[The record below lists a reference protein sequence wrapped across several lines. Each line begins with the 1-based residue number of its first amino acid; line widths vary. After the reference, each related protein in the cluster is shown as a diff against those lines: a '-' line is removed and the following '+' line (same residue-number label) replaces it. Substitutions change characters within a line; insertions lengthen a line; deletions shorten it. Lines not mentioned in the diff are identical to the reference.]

1 MYMQRTI
8 AFIRGGSLVF
18 SILLLLL
25 ISTTLPVCSSR
36 ASTPSATASP
46 DSFKKSEKIKQPQ
59 EVVVI
64 DGKAYPI
71 PPPWAGSRIVT
82 PEFDCMCFRQIPVE
96 YTHRGS
102 SIYILASTYG
112 PLVEMLQAAKADGI
126 ALKAESA
133 YRGERY
139 QKQIFK
145 RMLAEGRTF
154 EDIVRYVAPPE
165 YSQHVLGTAVDFFP
179 SNWRF
184 ADTPDYAW
192 LKENA
197 GRFGFTETYSRFNKM
212 KMPWEAWHWN
222 YTRSAPETNRGGRY
236 SFLTN

>member
-1 MYMQRTI
+1 MQRII
-8 AFIRGGSLVF
+8 AFIKVGGLVS
-18 SILLLLL
+18 SILLLLS
-25 ISTTLPVCSSR
+25 STTLPACSSQVLN
-36 ASTPSATASP
+36 PSVTASH
-46 DSFKKSEKIKQPQ
+46 DSFKKLKKIKQPQ

-64 DGKAYPI
+64 DGKAYSI
-71 PPPWAGSRIVT
+71 PPPWIGNRIVT
-82 PEFDCMCFRQIPVE
+82 PELDYTDFRQIPVE

-102 SIYILASTYG
+102 SIYILASAYG

-126 ALKAESA
+126 TLQAESA
-133 YRGERY
+133 YRSERY

-154 EDIVRYVAPPE
+154 EDIVRYVAPPQ

-197 GRFGFTETYSRFNKM
+197 GQFGFTETYSRFNKM
-212 KMPWEAWHWN
+212 KMPWESWHWN
-222 YTRSAPETNRGGRY
+222 YTRSVPVTNPGPPSG
-236 SFLTN
+236 TP